1 MSMNSTAARASSNR
15 PLRFIII
22 GAGPAGILAAIRL
35 TQAGFQDV
43 VIYEKAHRLG
53 GTWRD
58 NTYPGVACDVPA
70 HLYCY
75 SFEPNPEW
83 SRRFAPGAE
92 ILAYLDDVAHRYGVA
107 RRIRYAEEVTHCE
120 YLDGRWR
127 IETKSGAWDTAD
139 VVIAATGVT
148 HHPRLPRVPGLDVFA
163 GPAFHSAR
171 WDHSISLDDRRIGVI
186 GTGSTAVQ
194 IVAALSERVAQLSL
208 FQRTAQWIMP
218 QENPV
223 YSAEERALFRR
234 APDKMHSM
242 RAEFARAFVEG
253 FSDAVV
259 DADSPQLKIIEDVCL
274 AHLESHVVDPALRE
288 RLRPTYRAACKRLV
302 ISNDFYPAMQRPN
315 VQLVTEAIGSI
326 ERDGVRTRD
335 GRLHEID
342 VLVFAT
348 GFHTDRFV
356 RPMEV
361 VGPEGVR
368 LSARWAQRPFAYL
381 SVAVPDFPNFFLL
394 NGPNGPVGNYSL
406 IDVAETQMAYVL
418 QLIDLLYS
426 GRCREISPT
435 EHATTRLESERV
447 AATAKTVWTT
457 GCRSWYLDDRGVPAS
472 WPWSMQ
478 RFRDVMQTP
487 TLEAFELA

>member
-1 MSMNSTAARASSNR
+1 MSMNSTEAPASSNR
-15 PLRFIII
+15 PLRIII
-22 GAGPAGILAAIRL
+22 VGAGPAGILAAIRL
-35 TQAGFQDV
+35 TQAGIPNV

-58 NTYPGVACDVPA
+58 NTYPGVACDVPS

-75 SFEPNPEW
+75 SFEPNPDW
-83 SRRFAPGAE
+83 SRGFAPGAE
-92 ILAYLDDVAHRYGVA
+92 ILAYLEDVAHRYDVA
-107 RRIRYAEEVTHCE
+107 RRIRYAEEVTRCE

-127 IETKSGAWDTAD
+127 VETNTGDWDTAD

-148 HHPRLPRVPGLDVFA
+148 HHPRLPTIPGLDAFA

-171 WDHSISLDDRRIGVI
+171 WDRSAPLEDRRVGVI

-194 IVAALSERVAQLSL
+194 IVAALGERVARLTL

-223 YSAEERALFRR
+223 YSADERAVFRQ
-234 APDKMHSM
+234 APDTMQSM
-242 RAEFARAFVEG
+242 RAKFARAFVEN

-259 DADSPQLKIIEDVCL
+259 DAGSPQLKVIEDACL
-274 AHLESHVVDPALRE
+274 AHLESHVADPELRE
-288 RLRPTYRAACKRLV
+288 KLRPTYRAACKRLV
-302 ISNDFYPAMQRPN
+302 VSNDFYPAMQRPN
-315 VQLVTEAIGSI
+315 VQLVTEAIESI
-326 ERDGVRTRD
+326 ERNGVRTRD

-361 VGPEGVR
+361 VGREGVR
-368 LSARWAQRPFAYL
+368 LSVRWAQRPLAYL
-381 SVAVPDFPNFFLL
+381 SVAVPGFPNFFML

-406 IDVAETQMAYVL
+406 IDVAETQMEYLL
-418 QLIDLLYS
+418 QLIGLLRS
-426 GRCREISPT
+426 GRCSEISPT
-435 EHATTRLESERV
+435 EDATVSLESERV
-447 AATAKTVWTT
+447 AAVAKTVWAT
-457 GCRSWYLDDRGVPAS
+457 GCRSWYLDDRGIPAS

-478 RFRDVMQTP
+478 RFRDVMQAP

>member
-1 MSMNSTAARASSNR
+1 MSINTTEARAINKR

-83 SRRFAPGAE
+83 SRRFAPGVE

-163 GPAFHSAR
+163 GHAFHSAR
-171 WDHSISLDDRRIGVI
+171 WDHGVSLDDRRIGVI

-208 FQRTAQWIMP
+208 FQRTAAMDHP

-234 APDKMHSM
+234 APGQDALHARRVRTQRSWTVFRM
-242 RAEFARAFVEG
+242 R
-253 FSDAVV
+253 SWMS
-259 DADSPQLKIIEDVCL
+259 DSPQLKIIEDVCL

-288 RLRPTYRAACKRLV
+288 KTSSDLPGGVQTVRH
-302 ISNDFYPAMQRPN
+302 IQRFLSGN
-315 VQLVTEAIGSI
+315 ANARTLQLVTEAIGSI
-326 ERDGVRTRD
+326 ERNGVRTRD

-478 RFRDVMQTP
+478 RLPRRHADADAGGV
-487 TLEAFELA
+487 